1 MKQSFL
7 NNDRIYLRAVEP
19 EDLDVMYEM
28 ENDPS
33 MWDISN
39 FTVPYSR
46 YVLRQYIEGSQCDVF
61 ADKQLRLMIISRS
74 DHRVLGTI
82 DITDFVPLHARGE
95 VGIAVSKAD
104 RQQGYASDA
113 LRLLCEY
120 AFDFLS
126 LTQLYAHVA
135 TDNEIWHEAVY
146 FMWLRSM
153 RTIEELVASRG
164 MLQRCCYFPVS
175 ESEETLIESRHSW
188 KAGPGFILAA
198 QFFQGFFP
206 HILGVTVHQVVL
218 IFFRDEPC
226 VLFELVIQLF
236 AFPAA
241 VSQEEADVLIYFIAL
256 QDVFLYLIKV
266 SVQIQTF
273 ADGYCAEIFAKV

>member
-19 EDLDVMYEM
+19 EDLDIMYEM

-61 ADKQLRLMIISRS
+61 ADTQLRLMIISRS

-113 LRLLCEY
+113 LQLLCEY

-135 TDNEIWHEAVY
+135 TDNEICMKLFTSCGFVQCGLLKN
-146 FMWLRSM
+146 WLQ
-153 RTIEELVASRG
+153 VG
-164 MLQRCCYFPVS
+164 GCY
-175 ESEETLIESRHSW
+175 
-188 KAGPGFILAA
+188 KDAA
-198 QFFQGFFP
+198 IFQ
-206 HILGVTVHQVVL
+206 
-218 IFFRDEPC
+218 
-226 VLFELVIQLF
+226 
-236 AFPAA
+236 
-241 VSQEEADVLIYFIAL
+241 
-256 QDVFLYLIKV
+256 YLNPK
-266 SVQIQTF
+266 
-273 ADGYCAEIFAKV
+273 KH